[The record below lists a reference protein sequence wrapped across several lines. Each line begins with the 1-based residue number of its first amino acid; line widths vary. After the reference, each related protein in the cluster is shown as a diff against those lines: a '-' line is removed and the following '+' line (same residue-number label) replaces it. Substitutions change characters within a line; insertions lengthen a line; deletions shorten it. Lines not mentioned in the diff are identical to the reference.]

1 MLSLGAN
8 LVGTVHGSIEE
19 QRLNR
24 DLENAERDRDGGKG
38 KEAVGRACLAW
49 GDERAPDG

>member
-8 LVGTVHGSIEE
+8 LVGSVHGSLEE
-19 QRLNR
+19 ERVNR
-24 DLENAERDRDGGKG
+24 DLENAERDHDGGKE
-38 KEAVGRACLAW
+38 KEVGNACLAW